1 MSFVGNHV
9 TVYFDI
15 IQSTGAGSARRLAF
29 FADAIMLVQ
38 SSRSGHLLHLT
49 INRPEKRNALNGE
62 LCRELCD
69 GIGAGDADPD
79 VHAILLTAN
88 GKSFCA
94 GMDLAEIAGALTEEA
109 DAAEIDTVQER
120 LFTMGGRVLTPIIAG
135 VQGAALAGGTG
146 LVANCHIVVAGE
158 AATFGLTEV
167 RLGLWPFL
175 VLRAC
180 AAAMGERRTMEL
192 SLTGRI
198 FSADEARSFGLVHE
212 VAADAQARA
221 AEIAQQVAA
230 SSAFAIR
237 KGMSAVHQSVG
248 KSWQGAG
255 ELARQARKEVFHSP
269 EFREGI
275 RKWAKRES

>member
-1 MSFVGNHV
+1 MAF
-9 TVYFDI
+9 
-15 IQSTGAGSARRLAF
+15 SAH
-29 FADAIMLVQ
+29 AIMLLE
-38 SSRSGHLLHLT
+38 SSRSGHVLNLT
-49 INRPEKRNALNGE
+49 INRPEKRNALNAE
-62 LCRELCD
+62 LCRVLS
-69 GIGAGDADPD
+69 DAIDAADTDPE

-94 GMDLAEIAGALTEEA
+94 GMDLAEIADPP
-109 DAAEIDTVQER
+109 DAAEIDAVQER
-120 LFTMGGRVLTPIIAG
+120 LFTVGMRVSTPIVAG

-146 LVANCHIVVAGE
+146 LVANCHIVAANEG
-158 AATFGLTEV
+158 ATFGLTEV

-175 VLRAC
+175 VFRAC
-180 AAAMGERRTMEL
+180 AAAMGRRRTMEL

-230 SSAFAIR
+230 LSAFAIR

-248 KSWQGAG
+248 KSWQAAG

-275 RKWAKRES
+275 RKWATRES